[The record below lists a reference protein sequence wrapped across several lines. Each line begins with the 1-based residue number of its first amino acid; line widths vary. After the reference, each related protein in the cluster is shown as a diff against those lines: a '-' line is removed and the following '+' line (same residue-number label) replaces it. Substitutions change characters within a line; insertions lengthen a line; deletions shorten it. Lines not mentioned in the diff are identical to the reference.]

1 MNKALP
7 CVNDYLACREARQVE
22 LYRYIRLEKM
32 LKEALWARDAADLE
46 QKMLQ
51 ARSQKRH
58 AASTLIA
65 LYNEQGTAL
74 DKADKLFDAAE
85 ALQKRR
91 AAEAQAAMNKDLLS
105 LDC

>member
-1 MNKALP
+1 MNKTLP
-7 CVNDYLACREARQVE
+7 CATDYLACREARQVE

-32 LKEALWARDAADLE
+32 LKEALGASDAGDLE

-58 AASTLIA
+58 PAATLIA
-65 LYNEQGTAL
+65 LYNEQGNAL
-74 DKADKLFDAAE
+74 DKAGSLFDAAE

-91 AAEAQAAMNKDLLS
+91 AAEAQAAMNRDLAAI
-105 LDC
+105 DC

>member
-1 MNKALP
+1 MKKALP

-51 ARSQKRH
+51 ARSQKSH
-58 AASTLIA
+58 AASTLI
-65 LYNEQGTAL
+65 
-74 DKADKLFDAAE
+74 DH
-85 ALQKRR
+85 
-91 AAEAQAAMNKDLLS
+91 
-105 LDC
+105 

>member
-1 MNKALP
+1 MNKVSP

-32 LKEALWARDAADLE
+32 LKEALGASDAGDLE

-58 AASTLIA
+58 PAATLIA
-65 LYNEQGTAL
+65 LYNEQGNAL
-74 DKADKLFDAAE
+74 DKAGSLFDAAE

-91 AAEAQAAMNKDLLS
+91 AAEAQKAMHKDLLA

>member
-1 MNKALP
+1 MKKALP

-32 LKEALWARDAADLE
+32 LKEALGASDAGNLE
-46 QKMLQ
+46 QKMLE

-58 AASTLIA
+58 PAATLIA
-65 LYNEQGTAL
+65 LYNEQGNAL
-74 DKADKLFDAAE
+74 DKAGSLFDAAE

-91 AAEAQAAMNKDLLS
+91 AAEAQAAMNKDLAAI
-105 LDC
+105 DC

>member
-1 MNKALP
+1 MKKALP

-32 LKEALWARDAADLE
+32 LKEALGASDAGNLE
-46 QKMLQ
+46 QKMLE

-58 AASTLIA
+58 PAATLIA
-65 LYNEQGTAL
+65 LYNEQGNAL
-74 DKADKLFDAAE
+74 DKAGSLFDAAE

-91 AAEAQAAMNKDLLS
+91 AAEAQAAMNKDLLA

>member
-1 MNKALP
+1 MNKTLP
-7 CVNDYLACREARQVE
+7 CATDYLACREARQVE

-32 LKEALWARDAADLE
+32 LKEALGASDAGDLE

-58 AASTLIA
+58 PATTLIA
-65 LYNEQGTAL
+65 LYNEQGNAL
-74 DKADKLFDAAE
+74 DKAGSLFDAAE

-91 AAEAQAAMNKDLLS
+91 AAEAQAQVQKDLVNI
-105 LDC
+105 DC

>member
-1 MNKALP
+1 MNKVSP

-32 LKEALWARDAADLE
+32 LKEALDASDAGDLE

-58 AASTLIA
+58 PAATLIA
-65 LYNEQGTAL
+65 LYNEQGNAL
-74 DKADKLFDAAE
+74 DKADSLFDAAE
-85 ALQKRR
+85 ALQKCR
-91 AAEAQAAMNKDLLS
+91 AAEAQKAMHKDLLS

>member
-1 MNKALP
+1 MNKTLP
-7 CVNDYLACREARQVE
+7 CATDYLACREARQVE

-32 LKEALWARDAADLE
+32 LKEALGASDAGDLE

-65 LYNEQGTAL
+65 LLTSKALPSTRQTASL
-74 DKADKLFDAAE
+74 MRLKPCKSAGLLKRKL
-85 ALQKRR
+85 Q
-91 AAEAQAAMNKDLLS
+91 
-105 LDC
+105 